1 MRNILPDED
10 IESGIKIPKII
21 VSTAESAVSHFLKIK
36 IRLSEFR
43 ALYTHKTAAASAAN
57 K

>member
-21 VSTAESAVSHFLKIK
+21 VSTAEAAVSHFLKIK